1 MAEIQLTRCTLRPW
15 RADDLDELV
24 AQANNRRVW
33 RNLRDRFPHPYTRQD
48 ARGWLAFAA
57 EQSPQMNFCIAVE
70 GHPAGGIGL
79 ERRGDVDCRTAEIGY
94 WLGETYWRHGIGS
107 EVVRAF
113 ADWALATFA
122 DVARLEA
129 GVFGWNPGSARV
141 LEKAGFFCEARHRDA
156 VFKDGELTDRLI
168 YARLR

>member
-15 RADDLDELV
+15 RADDLEELV
-24 AQANNRRVW
+24 GQANNRRVW
-33 RNLRDRFPHPYTRQD
+33 RNLRDRFPHPYTRED
-48 ARGWLAFAA
+48 AERWLAFAA
-57 EQSPQMNFCIAVE
+57 AQSPQLNFCIEVASR
-70 GHPAGGIGL
+70 PAGGIGL
-79 ERRGDVDCRTAEIGY
+79 ELRGDVDCRTAEIGY
-94 WLGETYWRHGIGS
+94 WLGEAYWRRGIATEAVG
-107 EVVRAF
+107 AF
-113 ADWALATFA
+113 ADWALATF

-141 LEKAGFFCEARHRDA
+141 LEKAGFTCEARLRDA